1 MQVFFYSHHND
12 LLMSLLFVMAVES
25 DAGVML
31 QTAELMRIIMDTE
44 MINDHSLLG
53 AGILDNEEDE
63 LLSGNGSFH
72 GPQSSGGIH
81 VGSSEQNSFL
91 KMFYDHYVPWLV
103 VPFQYSVYTTRRAL
117 PFDFILY
124 NKDGSVRKN
133 QKIENL
139 ISHPSTDFK
148 SISFLRFIPCCSIRA
163 SFSIELL
170 SFCVRAHC
178 FRMKFYVI
186 RARVLSHV
194 LKFLRPESKAGP
206 SGERCVKLA
215 ALKFLRS
222 ILAVKDEFYNRHI
235 IQHNLFAPVFETFRT
250 NPIGDNL
257 VASSIVEM
265 CDFITKENIK
275 SLLEY
280 IVTKHMLQP
289 QIKNTVE
296 TSSLEEVAMPYVDTL
311 TRLRRQYEESNHSN
325 YALIDTKDTCS
336 NGLVDDKTPLRTLK
350 LFNERALE
358 DQRKFVEHDEED
370 SYFNDDI

>member
-1 MQVFFYSHHND
+1 
-12 LLMSLLFVMAVES
+12 MAVES

-72 GPQSSGGIH
+72 GGTHSSGGVHI
-81 VGSSEQNSFL
+81 GSSEQNSFL

-103 VPFQYSVYTTRRAL
+103 VPFQYSVYITKRAL
-117 PFDFILY
+117 PFNVILY
-124 NKDGSVRKN
+124 NKDGSMRKN
-133 QKIENL
+133 QKLEKIMN
-139 ISHPSTDFK
+139 HPSADYK
-148 SISFLRFIPCCSIRA
+148 SIPFLRFIPSCFIRA

-194 LKFLRPESKAGP
+194 LKFLRSESKIGH

-235 IQHNLFAPVFETFRT
+235 IQQNLFAPVFETFRT

-265 CDFITKENIK
+265 CDFIQKENIK

-280 IVTKHMLQP
+280 IVTKHIHQP
-289 QIKNTVE
+289 HIKNTVE
-296 TSSLEEVAMPYVDTL
+296 SSLEDVAMPYVDTL
-311 TRLRRQYEESNHSN
+311 TRLRRQFEESNRCVHGMN
-325 YALIDTKDTCS
+325 ETKDAGLQGLGDDKALIKS
-336 NGLVDDKTPLRTLK
+336 IK
-350 LFNERALE
+350 LSNERALE
-358 DQRKFVEHDEED
+358 DQRKFVEHDEEE
-370 SYFNDDI
+370 SYFNEDDT

>member
-1 MQVFFYSHHND
+1 
-12 LLMSLLFVMAVES
+12 MAVES

-63 LLSGNGSFH
+63 LLCGNGSFH
-72 GPQSSGGIH
+72 GGPQSSGGVHI
-81 VGSSEQNSFL
+81 GSSEQNSFL

-103 VPFQYSVYTTRRAL
+103 VPFQYSVYITRRAL

-124 NKDGSVRKN
+124 NKDGSMRKN
-133 QKIENL
+133 QKLEKL
-139 ISHPSTDFK
+139 MCHPSTDFK
-148 SISFLRFIPCCSIRA
+148 SISFLRFIPSCSIRA

-194 LKFLRPESKAGP
+194 LKFLRSETKAGH

-265 CDFITKENIK
+265 CDFITRENIK

-280 IVTKHMLQP
+280 IVTKHLHQP

-296 TSSLEEVAMPYVDTL
+296 SSSLETVAMPYVDTL
-311 TRLRRQYEESNHSN
+311 TKLRRQYEGSNHSN
-325 YALIDTKDTCS
+325 YALNDTKDTCS
-336 NGLVDDKTPLRTLK
+336 QRLGDDKGPIRTLK
-350 LFNERALE
+350 LSNERALE
-358 DQRKFVEHDEED
+358 DQRKFAEHDEEE
-370 SYFNDDI
+370 SYFNDDDT